1 MAFQVKL
8 HSPNARIP
16 TRGSKDAAG
25 YDLYSV
31 DKLIIPPHTHS
42 CVATG
47 ISIAMPDRVC
57 QTLPVLPLGM
67 TRDFLVHHYTLKPY
81 WRIAPRS
88 GLAAKHSIDVGAG
101 VVDLDFRGEI
111 KVVLFNHSD
120 VNFEVNVS
128 DRIAQII
135 PTVAIYP
142 VMNDGEFVEVVGELS
157 ETERGSAGFGSTG
170 V

>member
-1 MAFQVKL
+1 MAFQVTL
-8 HSPNARIP
+8 LSPDARAP
-16 TRGSKDAAG
+16 TRGSNDAAG

-31 DKLIIPPHTHS
+31 DKLIIPPRAHS
-42 CVATG
+42 CVSTG
-47 ISIAMPDRVC
+47 ISIAMPKSVC

-67 TRDFLVHHYTLKPY
+67 TRDFLVNHYVFKPY

-101 VVDLDFRGEI
+101 VVDFDYRGEV
-111 KVVLFNHSD
+111 KVILFNHSD
-120 VNFEVNVS
+120 VNFEVKMG

-142 VMNDGEFVEVVGELS
+142 VMNDGAFEVVGGLS

-170 V
+170 A